1 MRWWA
6 RIWRFWLCWS
16 QSVWY
21 ERKKEIVMDMN
32 ENLNQ
37 VVPPVKAKKKH
48 IVLFMIACVLMAG
61 MLSCLVEFAELRAY
75 EPPEESVESQL
86 PGGEIL
92 AGVVTAAAF
101 VLAEA
106 MMVGGFAVCCVGGG
120 VISALLAMERENKPK
135 WLWGA
140 SLGLVILFGL
150 IAVGLI
156 AVWILV

>member
-6 RIWRFWLCWS
+6 RIWHFWLCWS

-48 IVLFMIACVLMAG
+48 IVLFVIACVLLAVSAVLACFLMAAH
-61 MLSCLVEFAELRAY
+61 LDPPQVET
-75 EPPEESVESQL
+75 PEGDPLAIGVL
-86 PGGEIL
+86 LL
-92 AGVVTAAAF
+92 AGAAYGMAMLIAQGLF
-101 VLAEA
+101 VINWLCG
-106 MMVGGFAVCCVGGG
+106 MV
-120 VISALLAMERENKPK
+120 IMALLAMERRNKPK

-150 IAVGLI
+150 IAAGLA
-156 AVWILV
+156 AVRILV

>member
-6 RIWRFWLCWS
+6 RIWHFWLCWS

-48 IVLFMIACVLMAG
+48 IVLFVIACVLMAG

-101 VLAEA
+101 ALAEA

-120 VISALLAMERENKPK
+120 VISALLAMDRKNKPK
-135 WLWGA
+135 WLWISSLALAGA
-140 SLGLVILFGL
+140 YLALLVVLVAVSLV
-150 IAVGLI
+150 
-156 AVWILV
+156 

>member
-1 MRWWA
+1 
-6 RIWRFWLCWS
+6 
-16 QSVWY
+16 
-21 ERKKEIVMDMN
+21 MDMN

-48 IVLFMIACVLMAG
+48 IVLFVIACVLMAG

-101 VLAEA
+101 ALAEA

-120 VISALLAMERENKPK
+120 VISALLAMDRKNKPK

-150 IAVGLI
+150 IAAGLA